1 MIFKIAVNSVIRGAS
16 SWLALIVASI
26 ALSVV
31 VALSLGMIVAGASA
45 SGEAQQAFVSMGA
58 TALGFTVLTALASF
72 RLVVGTCVR
81 LQRQDVALWQ
91 IAGILPG
98 TAHLVVAT
106 EIVLVT
112 AVSAAL
118 GAALSLAMWPPYLH
132 FVDGS
137 GLPETD
143 VLHRPLP
150 IIAIAIAVGTTT
162 LTSLLCGL
170 RSARKIV
177 RADLVTGVHPA
188 STPPQRSTGARIVTA
203 IVAVLLIA
211 GTVTLYLVI
220 AHAHVV
226 TDPDDMAGVL
236 SSYAGM
242 GLLIC
247 LVFAILSGPIIR
259 GLVRLI
265 KTLPFAGTAGFLAS
279 REANARPQLTQA
291 LVVPITLAAAAVGIM
306 AAWINELTTVMAAQ
320 AGSEEKVNA
329 PPRQMALLLGG
340 PVIVACVRLGHRV
353 RHRIPSPCGQCT
365 AAGLGGHT
373 GSHSCQGPRRGG
385 DPRRHLPRLR
395 LWDRRRQRCVHGQG
409 AVDRPCSFSTDPRA
423 GVAGCRS
430 RRRGDRTHPPPIAC
444 RDGRRYAQES
454 RHHHHRRSPMTS
466 WIHATGVHKGFG
478 RGARRVEVLRGVDL
492 DVEPGEFV
500 TVVGSSGAG
509 KSTLLYCLCGLIPAD
524 DGQISLVGNDIRT
537 ASRSQLARIR
547 RDHVGFIFQDL
558 NLISSLTVRDN
569 VVLPARMAGRRPR
582 RRDVNQVLDAV
593 GLASQAS
600 KYPAHLSGGQRQRV
614 AIARSLLHQPELL
627 LADEPTGSL
636 DVSSRDTV
644 LELLRATVSET
655 TSLVMVTHDLD
666 IAATADRVVV
676 LADGHNDRILTRPS
690 SAEVFQALHTGPRH
704 SHADY
709 TGAS

>member
-118 GAALSLAMWPPYLH
+118 GAALSLAMWPPHLH

-150 IIAIAIAVGTTT
+150 VISLVIAVGATT
-162 LTSLLCGL
+162 LTSLVCGL
-170 RSARKIV
+170 RSARGIV
-177 RADLVTGVHPA
+177 KADLVTGVRPA
-188 STPPQRSTGARIVTA
+188 AAPPPRSTAARVITA

-220 AHAHVV
+220 AHAHPV
-226 TDPDDMAGVL
+226 TDPDDLAGIL

-242 GLLIC
+242 GLLVC
-247 LVFAILSGPIIR
+247 LIFAILSGPIIR
-259 GLVRLI
+259 GLVRLVRA
-265 KTLPFAGTAGFLAS
+265 LPFAGTAGFLAS
-279 REANARPQLTQA
+279 REASARPRLTQA

-340 PVIVACVRLGHRV
+340 PVIVACVCASAIVFATASHRRANNALLLV
-353 RHRIPSPCGQCT
+353 SGVTPGVIRARALVEAGIHAVICLVCAYGIVVVNDVSMAKALSAGPVPSVPILAPGWQ
-365 AAGLGGHT
+365 AAG
-373 GSHSCQGPRRGG
+373 
-385 DPRRHLPRLR
+385 
-395 LWDRRRQRCVHGQG
+395 V
-409 AVDRPCSFSTDPRA
+409 
-423 GVAGCRS
+423 VAG
-430 RRRGDRTHPPPIAC
+430 GIA
-444 RDGRRYAQES
+444 
-454 RHHHHRRSPMTS
+454 
-466 WIHATGVHKGFG
+466 
-478 RGARRVEVLRGVDL
+478 L
-492 DVEPGEFV
+492 
-500 TVVGSSGAG
+500 
-509 KSTLLYCLCGLIPAD
+509 TLL
-524 DGQISLVGNDIRT
+524 
-537 ASRSQLARIR
+537 
-547 RDHVGFIFQDL
+547 
-558 NLISSLTVRDN
+558 
-569 VVLPARMAGRRPR
+569 
-582 RRDVNQVLDAV
+582 
-593 GLASQAS
+593 
-600 KYPAHLSGGQRQRV
+600 
-614 AIARSLLHQPELL
+614 LL
-627 LADEPTGSL
+627 LA
-636 DVSSRDTV
+636 V
-644 LELLRATVSET
+644 
-655 TSLVMVTHDLD
+655 
-666 IAATADRVVV
+666 TADGMRRNPVTTITG
-676 LADGHNDRILTRPS
+676 GH
-690 SAEVFQALHTGPRH
+690 Q
-704 SHADY
+704 
-709 TGAS
+709 

>member
-118 GAALSLAMWPPYLH
+118 GAALSLAMWPPYRH

-259 GLVRLI
+259 GLVQLI

-306 AAWINELTTVMAAQ
+306 AVWINELTTVMAAQ
-320 AGSEEKVNA
+320 AGSQEKVTA
-329 PPRQMALLLGG
+329 PPRPMALLLGG
-340 PVIVACVRLGHRV
+340 PVIVACVCASAIVFATASHRRADNALLLV
-353 RHRIPSPCGQCT
+353 SGATPRAIRAKAVVEAGIHAVVCLVCAYGIVVVNDVSMAKALSAGPIPSAPVLVPGWQ
-365 AAGLGGHT
+365 AAGVVALGITLTLVLLLGVTAEGMHRNPVTTITGGH
-373 GSHSCQGPRRGG
+373 Q
-385 DPRRHLPRLR
+385 
-395 LWDRRRQRCVHGQG
+395 
-409 AVDRPCSFSTDPRA
+409 
-423 GVAGCRS
+423 
-430 RRRGDRTHPPPIAC
+430 
-444 RDGRRYAQES
+444 
-454 RHHHHRRSPMTS
+454 
-466 WIHATGVHKGFG
+466 
-478 RGARRVEVLRGVDL
+478 
-492 DVEPGEFV
+492 
-500 TVVGSSGAG
+500 
-509 KSTLLYCLCGLIPAD
+509 
-524 DGQISLVGNDIRT
+524 
-537 ASRSQLARIR
+537 
-547 RDHVGFIFQDL
+547 
-558 NLISSLTVRDN
+558 
-569 VVLPARMAGRRPR
+569 
-582 RRDVNQVLDAV
+582 
-593 GLASQAS
+593 
-600 KYPAHLSGGQRQRV
+600 
-614 AIARSLLHQPELL
+614 
-627 LADEPTGSL
+627 
-636 DVSSRDTV
+636 
-644 LELLRATVSET
+644 
-655 TSLVMVTHDLD
+655 
-666 IAATADRVVV
+666 
-676 LADGHNDRILTRPS
+676 
-690 SAEVFQALHTGPRH
+690 
-704 SHADY
+704 
-709 TGAS
+709 